1 MVLNYTFNWRSSSAV
16 RRAIDTETWR
26 FLRFTEARVR
36 VLVVEDHA
44 GLARNV
50 ARALR
55 ESAGYAVD
63 MAFDGEDGLFLA
75 ETNPYDLILLD
86 LMLPKLDGLG
96 VLRSVRRK
104 SIQTPVLIL
113 TSRDDKETTVA
124 LLDAGADDY
133 LTKPFDVG
141 EMVARC
147 RALIRRAHGIAS
159 PVIEIDDLAIHPDE
173 MTVTRAGRPV
183 SLTAMEY
190 RLLEYMAHRPRA
202 VLSKSELLEHLYD
215 HDWEKFSNV
224 IEVYVSSLRRKL
236 NPRATLRLSTPSR
249 AAATSCCNNPAFVTI
264 PSQFGAL
271 AAAYNGHSSLLIH
284 ADSHSNPAFDQLLC
298 HLLGGRCS
306 DMLRSILHGPAQ
318 LVPGSGPRTR

>member
-1 MVLNYTFNWRSSSAV
+1 L
-16 RRAIDTETWR
+16 I
-26 FLRFTEARVR
+26 
-36 VLVVEDHA
+36 VEDHA

-55 ESAGYAVD
+55 EAAGYAVD
-63 MAFDGEDGLFLA
+63 MAGDGEEGLYLA
-75 ETNPYDLILLD
+75 ESNPYDLILLD

-96 VLRSVRRK
+96 VIRAIRKK
-104 SIQTPVLIL
+104 SIAVPVLIL

-141 EMVARC
+141 EMVARS

-173 MTVTRAGRPV
+173 MTVTRSGIPV
-183 SLTAMEY
+183 TLTAMEY

-224 IEVYVSSLRRKL
+224 IEVYISSLRRKL
-236 NPRATLRLSTPSR
+236 NRED
-249 AAATSCCNNPAFVTI
+249 
-264 PSQFGAL
+264 AL
-271 AAAYNGHSSLLIH
+271 PLIH
-284 ADSHSNPAFDQLLC
+284 THK
-298 HLLGGRCS
+298 GRGYA
-306 DMLRSILHGPAQ
+306 L
-318 LVPGSGPRTR
+318 TK